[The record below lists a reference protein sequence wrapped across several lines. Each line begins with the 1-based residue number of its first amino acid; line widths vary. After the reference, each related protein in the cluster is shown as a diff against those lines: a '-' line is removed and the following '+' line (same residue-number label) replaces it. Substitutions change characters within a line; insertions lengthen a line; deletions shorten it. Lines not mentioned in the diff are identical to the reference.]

1 MVHHEEVPAVEEGVA
16 FGQDVSQ
23 DLLLRLLGIA
33 RVAVEGGVLGDFD
46 DQQPRLTFGE
56 GEEGWGQSTKHLGA
70 GERHPRAPPGMLPFS
85 LVLFWCHQDDGDKDQ
100 ENLMYLH
107 PLLSLPCQKRPWQ
120 GSSLLTGPDADA
132 ESSLVPYGFVLLH
145 VVLDQLKGS
154 EALGEKS
161 VCRKEKNYFF
171 PPFSGGKGWKK
182 RVLQLLLNT
191 VEAGDQ
197 ELRPG
202 GLSWG
207 YEGVH
212 VTTGTPKNGL

>member
-1 MVHHEEVPAVEEGVA
+1 MVILMTSSP
-16 FGQDVSQ
+16 VSPSG
-23 DLLLRLLGIA
+23 RER
-33 RVAVEGGVLGDFD
+33 RVGTS
-46 DQQPRLTFGE
+46 QQ
-56 GEEGWGQSTKHLGA
+56 SA
-70 GERHPRAPPGMLPFS
+70 
-85 LVLFWCHQDDGDKDQ
+85 LVLENVIPMPHQDDGDKDQ

-120 GSSLLTGPDADA
+120 VSSLLTGPDADA

-154 EALGEKS
+154 EALEEKS

-182 RVLQLLLNT
+182 IVLQLLLNT

-197 ELRPG
+197 KLRPD

-212 VTTGTPKNGL
+212 ITTGTPKNGL